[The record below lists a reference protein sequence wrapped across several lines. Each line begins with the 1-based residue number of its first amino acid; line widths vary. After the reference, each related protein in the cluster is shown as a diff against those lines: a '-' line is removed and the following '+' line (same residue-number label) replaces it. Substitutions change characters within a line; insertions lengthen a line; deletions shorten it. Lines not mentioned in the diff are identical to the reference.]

1 MLSSSDYEEKGH
13 LPSFRHLPLMEGGLS
28 LFKTAESA
36 RCSCLRT
43 GMKGGRPGSRP
54 CRSSNGRLREGDG
67 WRPPSP
73 ERPRAAAVLT
83 RRASAW
89 ETHPCR

>member
-1 MLSSSDYEEKGH
+1 MLSVSDYEGKGQ
-13 LPSFRHLPLMEGGLS
+13 LPFRDLPLMEGALP
-28 LFKTAESA
+28 LFKRAESV
-36 RCSCLRT
+36 RRWCLSV
-43 GMKGGRPGSRP
+43 GMKSGRPGSRP

-67 WRPPSP
+67 WRPASP

-83 RRASAW
+83 RRSSAW